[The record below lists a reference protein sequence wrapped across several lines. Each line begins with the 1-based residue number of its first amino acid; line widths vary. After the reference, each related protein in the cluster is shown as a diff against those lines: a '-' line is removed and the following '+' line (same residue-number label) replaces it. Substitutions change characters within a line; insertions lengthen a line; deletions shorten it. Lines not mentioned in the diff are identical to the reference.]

1 MSASP
6 RQGNADPYT
15 LKAKYTNR
23 QNKKYALFPVNK
35 QTSQFQHPNINRE
48 VRHNPTWHSSESES
62 ALKRFE
68 AVAVVKLRLDGRS
81 TLFALVAARRQKKL
95 KEESFPL
102 FVLFVL
108 FGQAKRTP

>member
-48 VRHNPTWHSSESES
+48 VCHSPAWHSSKSES
-62 ALKRFE
+62 VRGHFE
-68 AVAVVKLRLDGRS
+68 PVAAIKMRLDGQGI
-81 TLFALVAARRQKKL
+81 LFALVAARRQG
-95 KEESFPL
+95 EFS
-102 FVLFVL
+102 
-108 FGQAKRTP
+108 KRGERSL